1 MVLFWGFL
9 HPGLIS
15 ILGNFV
21 PAPPCIA
28 LPQNPGRPQAT
39 SALDLEPPARL
50 LHHRASPCHAARHGV
65 NQIVNGSLTIRW
77 QPRVCVVTIR
87 NDRGRRRHIGSPPV
101 QVVTSR
107 MPATVDSSTDAERE
121 LDTETAAEK
130 STVTLNYEAML
141 AALNALL
148 AEMREERRQAE
159 ASGSFVDAQHRQEPA
174 TVQPNA
180 WVEAHAMLSKK

>member
-1 MVLFWGFL
+1 M
-9 HPGLIS
+9 
-15 ILGNFV
+15 NK
-21 PAPPCIA
+21 
-28 LPQNPGRPQAT
+28 
-39 SALDLEPPARL
+39 
-50 LHHRASPCHAARHGV
+50 
-65 NQIVNGSLTIRW
+65 IVNGSLTIRW

-121 LDTETAAEK
+121 LDTETAAVK

-159 ASGSFVDAQHRQEPA
+159 ASGSLVDAQHRQEPA

>member
-1 MVLFWGFL
+1 MALFWGFV
-9 HPGLIS
+9 HPRPHLDIGQFRPGPSSHCRKTPAAPGHLGLD
-15 ILGNFV
+15 F
-21 PAPPCIA
+21 
-28 LPQNPGRPQAT
+28 
-39 SALDLEPPARL
+39 EPPARL

-130 STVTLNYEAML
+130 SVVTLNYEAML

>member
-1 MVLFWGFL
+1 MYRSAAKPRPP
-9 HPGLIS
+9 PGH
-15 ILGNFV
+15 LGLDFEL
-21 PAPPCIA
+21 PAC
-28 LPQNPGRPQAT
+28 
-39 SALDLEPPARL
+39 L

-121 LDTETAAEK
+121 LDTETAAKK

>member
-1 MVLFWGFL
+1 
-9 HPGLIS
+9 
-15 ILGNFV
+15 
-21 PAPPCIA
+21 
-28 LPQNPGRPQAT
+28 
-39 SALDLEPPARL
+39 
-50 LHHRASPCHAARHGV
+50 
-65 NQIVNGSLTIRW
+65 
-77 QPRVCVVTIR
+77 
-87 NDRGRRRHIGSPPV
+87 
-101 QVVTSR
+101 

-130 STVTLNYEAML
+130 SVVTRNYEAML

-159 ASGSFVDAQHRQEPA
+159 ASGSVVDQHRQEPA